1 MGAEAKTSVG
11 LVFSGAESRA
21 FGDFGRIGFFL
32 EDEALNVV
40 VDVVTLMVFVVVVT
54 VVESP

>member
-1 MGAEAKTSVG
+1 MGAET
-11 LVFSGAESRA
+11 RA

-40 VDVVTLMVFVVVVT
+40 VVVTLMVFVVVVR
-54 VVESP
+54 VVETS